1 MMQPRRTA
9 RELALLSVSQ
19 SMSAKKLQAQDLQA
33 LVVSV
38 VRVLTTEVQQ
48 NLEAATSEL
57 IQGRDRL
64 LSSEVRATDVQ
75 SARTMV
81 DDAIEQTQS
90 AINRLGIALDLPE
103 MVQLSNQQDVRDYA
117 IEILTVLKDRR
128 SDIDERLNRSMVDWQ
143 LGRLARI
150 DQDILRIAAA
160 EMLFLDVSPRIAINE
175 AVELAKR
182 YSGEDGYRFING
194 VLRRLSNSLT
204 QSQLG

>member
-1 MMQPRRTA
+1 MQPRRTA